1 MSLDINMA
9 RGVPQ
14 TPTFND
20 PLQQASAAS
29 ATADV
34 ASLLGASGNVTV
46 SQTAGVSGSGKTTS
60 AVVPELD
67 EADEAKAGKADLE
80 ALLAY
85 LQMETD
91 EKSAEAQSQRIKS
104 LKGQLEAAHD
114 SQMAKIDKSIEE
126 AKKQEKAAK
135 ASKFLS
141 WLGAIFAC
149 VVAAVVTVCTGGLA
163 AGFAIAGAALA
174 VSSAVLST
182 TGADKKIMKWMS
194 GVLQDLH
201 PNWSK
206 QDCDAWAQG
215 IFGACELVL
224 GLATS
229 IGGGVSAARAAA
241 KGVAG
246 AVKLSQTAA
255 KVMRLAMNIGNGVMQ
270 TAGLATTAATTAT
283 GYMAGRAQA
292 DATEAQAV
300 LQKLQKF
307 LEESEEDLQAILE
320 QIANTGSQLLELL
333 ESKTD
338 TLNKINQE
346 IGLQNA

>member
-1 MSLDINMA
+1 
-9 RGVPQ
+9 
-14 TPTFND
+14 
-20 PLQQASAAS
+20 
-29 ATADV
+29 
-34 ASLLGASGNVTV
+34 
-46 SQTAGVSGSGKTTS
+46 
-60 AVVPELD
+60 
-67 EADEAKAGKADLE
+67 
-80 ALLAY
+80 
-85 LQMETD
+85 
-91 EKSAEAQSQRIKS
+91 
-104 LKGQLEAAHD
+104 
-114 SQMAKIDKSIEE
+114 MAKIDKSIEE

-149 VVAAVVTVCTGGLA
+149 IITTVVTVCTGGLA

-174 VSSAVLST
+174 VSSAVPST
-182 TGADKKIMKWMS
+182 PGADKEIMKWMS

-215 IFGACELVL
+215 IFGACELVR

-270 TAGLATTAATTAT
+270 TASLATTAATTAT

-320 QIANTGSQLLELL
+320 QIANTGSQMLELL